1 MHNLNTEYGSKIKH
15 LRLSYF
21 RSQKLGEEL
30 RAQYFLMAVN
40 ESITTRKMSN
50 TRMLGTTLQMD
61 MVVVTLSKHN
71 TYCQRFQHSF
81 HSLITEKALQPIL

>member
-1 MHNLNTEYGSKIKH
+1 
-15 LRLSYF
+15 
-21 RSQKLGEEL
+21 
-30 RAQYFLMAVN
+30 MAVN
-40 ESITTRKMSN
+40 ESQKIEKCQK
-50 TRMLGTTLQMD
+50 MLGTPLQMD